1 MEQEIDIAGI
11 YISPF
16 VVMVAL
22 GVLIFLPLRACL
34 DYFQFDQYFWHRPL
48 ADACM
53 FIIIVGLLVLIL

>member
-1 MEQEIDIAGI
+1 MEQEINIAGV

-16 VVMVAL
+16 VVVLAL
-22 GVLIFLPLRACL
+22 GVPIFLLLRACL
-34 DYFQFDQYFWHRPL
+34 DYFQVDQYFWHRPL